1 MRMQRDTP
9 PPSRFTRSFRDARP
23 AVPRPLPRRRHGP
36 VWPRVLSS
44 LLLIAALA
52 AALLAAAPLLT
63 GRPSLALNLPS
74 FLPAFFPT
82 ETALGQAARA
92 RSSSPALSDLVRGA
106 AFTVSA
112 GGHRWPIARTD
123 LATML
128 HPAFSPGAARLRAED
143 RHVDRAAV
151 AAYVA
156 RQSATL
162 DRPGQDAAVLY
173 DGGVVR
179 VRDGRDGQ
187 IVDRAAATDR
197 LLTVLRQGNRATIVW
212 PMVDSPT
219 VTNGEARA
227 MADKLRRTLR
237 TTVVWLPTRHWAL
250 MPSQIAAALTLRRV
264 TTPTAARLV
273 AHLDPAALAAG
284 LPGSA
289 QLATMPARD
298 ARIVTRGGRGVV
310 IPAVEGRRPNYVALA
325 AEMLRSP
332 LSRAVYHLPLTV
344 YQPARAD
351 HGQSCGARQCA
362 DPRVDPRASAIDG
375 QDVLYG

>member
-9 PPSRFTRSFRDARP
+9 PPTRLARSFRDARP

-44 LLLIAALA
+44 LLLAAALA

-74 FLPAFFPT
+74 FSSFPWRLFPT
-82 ETALGQAARA
+82 ETALGQTPHARP
-92 RSSSPALSDLVRGA
+92 SSPAPSGPWRGV

-128 HPAFSPGAARLRAED
+128 RPAFNSGGARQRAAQ
-143 RHVDRAAV
+143 RYVDRAAV

-156 RQSATL
+156 HQAVTL
-162 DRPGQDAAVLY
+162 DRPGQDAVVLY
-173 DGGVVR
+173 ADGIAR

-187 IVDRAAATDR
+187 VVDRATAVER
-197 LLTVLRQGNRATIVW
+197 LVTALRQEGRATIMW
-212 PMVDSPT
+212 LMVDGPT

-227 MADKLRRTLR
+227 LADKLRRTLR
-237 TTVVWLPTRHWAL
+237 TTVVWLPQRHWAL
-250 MPSQIAAALTLRRV
+250 TPSQIAAALTLRRV

-289 QLATMPARD
+289 QLAMNPARD
-298 ARIVTRGGRGVV
+298 ARIVVTGGRHVV
-310 IPAVEGRRPNYVALA
+310 IPAVAGRRPNYVALA

-332 LSRAVYHLPLTV
+332 PGRAVYHLPLTV
-344 YQPARAD
+344 YQPALTTAKAKAEAFVK
-351 HGQSCGARQCA
+351 ART
-362 DPRVDPRASAIDG
+362 RG
-375 QDVLYG
+375 

>member
-1 MRMQRDTP
+1 MRMRRDTP
-9 PPSRFTRSFRDARP
+9 PPARLTRSFRDARP

-44 LLLIAALA
+44 LLLVAAFA
-52 AALLAAAPLLT
+52 AALLVTAPLLT
-63 GRPSLALNLPS
+63 GRPSLALKLPS
-74 FLPAFFPT
+74 LSAFLPVLFPSR
-82 ETALGQAARA
+82 TALGQTPRA
-92 RSSSPALSDLVRGA
+92 RSSFPALSDPVRAA
-106 AFTVSA
+106 AFTISA

-128 HPAFSPGAARLRAED
+128 RPASGLAAARLRAAD

-156 RQSATL
+156 YQAVTL
-162 DRPGQDAAVLY
+162 DRPGRDAAVLY

-187 IVDRAAATDR
+187 VVDRATATNR
-197 LLTVLRQGNRATIVW
+197 LLTALRQGHSATIVW

-227 MADKLRRTLR
+227 MADKLRHTLR
-237 TTVVWLPTRHWAL
+237 TTVVWLPMRHWAL
-250 MPSQIAAALTLRRV
+250 TPARIAAALTLRRV

-273 AHLDPAALAAG
+273 AHLDPAALSAE

-289 QLATMPARD
+289 QLATVTARD
-298 ARIVTRGGRGVV
+298 ARIVVTGGRAVV
-310 IPAVEGRRPNYVALA
+310 IPAAEGRRPNYVALA

-332 LSRAVYHLPLTV
+332 PGRAVYHLPLTPV
-344 YQPARAD
+344 QPAPTMTKAAALTR
-351 HGQSCGARQCA
+351 G
-362 DPRVDPRASAIDG
+362 
-375 QDVLYG
+375 

>member
-9 PPSRFTRSFRDARP
+9 PPARLTRSFRDARP
-23 AVPRPLPRRRHGP
+23 AVPRPLPRRRHGS

-44 LLLIAALA
+44 LLLVAALA

-63 GRPSLALNLPS
+63 GRPSLSAFPPALFQS
-74 FLPAFFPT
+74 R
-82 ETALGQAARA
+82 TALGQAPRA
-92 RSSSPALSDLVRGA
+92 RSSSPALSDPVRAA
-106 AFTVSA
+106 AFTISA

-128 HPAFSPGAARLRAED
+128 RPASGLGAARLRAAD

-156 RQSATL
+156 HQSATL

-187 IVDRAAATDR
+187 VVDRATATNR
-197 LLTVLRQGNRATIVW
+197 LLTALRQGHRATIVW

-237 TTVVWLPTRHWAL
+237 TTVVWLPMRHWAL
-250 MPSQIAAALTLRRV
+250 TPARIAAALTLRRV

-273 AHLDPAALAAG
+273 AHLDPAALSSE
-284 LPGSA
+284 LPGSV
-289 QLATMPARD
+289 QLATIPARD
-298 ARIVTRGGRGVV
+298 ARIVVTGGRAVV
-310 IPAVEGRRPNYVALA
+310 IPFVEGRRPNYVALA

-332 LSRAVYHLPLTV
+332 PGRAVYHLPLIS
-344 YQPARAD
+344 YQPALTTAKAAVQTR
-351 HGQSCGARQCA
+351 G
-362 DPRVDPRASAIDG
+362 
-375 QDVLYG
+375 

>member
-1 MRMQRDTP
+1 MRMPRDTP
-9 PPSRFTRSFRDARP
+9 PPARLTRSFRDARP

-44 LLLIAALA
+44 LLLVAALA

-74 FLPAFFPT
+74 FLPALFPT
-82 ETALGQAARA
+82 ETALGQAARV
-92 RSSSPALSDLVRGA
+92 RSSSPAPSNPLRGA
-106 AFTVSA
+106 AFTISA

-123 LATML
+123 LTTML
-128 HPAFSPGAARLRAED
+128 RPASDPGAARLRAAD

-156 RQSATL
+156 RRAAAL
-162 DRPGQDAAVLY
+162 DRSGQDAVVLY

-179 VRDGRDGQ
+179 MRDGRDGQ
-187 IVDRAAATDR
+187 VVDRATATDR
-197 LLTVLRQGNRATIVW
+197 LFTALRQGHRATIVW
-212 PMVDSPT
+212 PMVNGPT
-219 VTNGEARA
+219 VTNEEARVL
-227 MADKLRRTLR
+227 ADKLRRTLR
-237 TTVVWLPTRHWAL
+237 TTVVWLPMRHWAL
-250 MPSQIAAALTLRRV
+250 TPARIAAALTLRRV

-273 AHLDPAALAAG
+273 GRLDPAALAAG

-289 QLATMPARD
+289 QLATTPARD
-298 ARIVTRGGRGVV
+298 ARIVTRGGRDVV

-332 LSRAVYHLPLTV
+332 PGRAVYHLPLTS
-344 YQPARAD
+344 YQPTLTTAKAEAETLKARTR
-351 HGQSCGARQCA
+351 G
-362 DPRVDPRASAIDG
+362 
-375 QDVLYG
+375 

>member
-9 PPSRFTRSFRDARP
+9 PPARLTRSFRDARP

-36 VWPRVLSS
+36 MWPRVLSS
-44 LLLIAALA
+44 LLLVAALA

-82 ETALGQAARA
+82 ETALGQTPRARA
-92 RSSSPALSDLVRGA
+92 SSPAPVDSLRGA

-112 GGHRWPIARTD
+112 GGHRWPITRAD
-123 LATML
+123 LAAML
-128 HPAFSPGAARLRAED
+128 RSASDPSAARLRAED
-143 RHVDRAAV
+143 RHVARAAV

-156 RQSATL
+156 RQAVTL
-162 DRPGQDAAVLY
+162 DRPGRDAAVLY

-179 VRDGRDGQ
+179 MRDGRDGRV
-187 IVDRAAATDR
+187 VDRAMATDR
-197 LLTVLRQGNRATIVW
+197 LFIALRQGTRATIVW
-212 PMVDSPT
+212 PMVDGPT
-219 VTNGEARA
+219 VTNEEARR

-237 TTVVWLPTRHWAL
+237 TTVVWLPMRHWAL
-250 MPSQIAAALTLRRV
+250 TPARIAAALALRRV

-273 AHLDPAALAAG
+273 GRLDPAALAAG

-289 QLATMPARD
+289 QLATIPARD
-298 ARIVTRGGRGVV
+298 ARIIMTGGRAVV
-310 IPAVEGRRPNYVALA
+310 IPVVEGRRPNYVALA

-332 LSRAVYHLPLTV
+332 LGRAVYHLPLTT
-344 YQPARAD
+344 YQPALTTAKAEAMAKALTR
-351 HGQSCGARQCA
+351 G
-362 DPRVDPRASAIDG
+362 
-375 QDVLYG
+375 